1 MISVSTVNAAL
12 KSYYLDVLINNLNN
26 SISPL
31 YQKFKTTQSFVSGK
45 EILKPVCYELSS
57 GIAALG
63 EYDELPA
70 ADSNKY
76 AVLKSELKNLYGTIQ
91 ITDKAMRAS
100 ADTEGAVVNLL
111 NAEMEGLISAAKQK
125 FSRMLYGDGKELLGT
140 VTAATSAKTT
150 FTISDASKIKAGMK
164 LKFVATGTM
173 GEGTVASVSGTTV
186 TLTAAVTLA
195 ENTAVYNGDTYAKEL
210 NGLETFFSKPT
221 TLYGVNTNGKAW
233 LKPYV
238 GAETGDIS
246 DIKIQTAIDS
256 AEEAS
261 GGKID
266 FITCS
271 YGVRR
276 AYQNYLETTKRNI
289 NPVELEGGYRAI
301 SYAGIPV
308 VADRYCPSGAM
319 YLLDT
324 TLFDMHQ
331 LCDWQWLEGEGGT
344 VLKQEAGKAA
354 YTATLVKYANLM
366 CFLPCGQ
373 AKLSGVTEK

>member
-1 MISVSTVNAAL
+1 MISVSTVNEAL

-31 YQKFKTTQSFVSGK
+31 YNKFKKTESFVTGK
-45 EILKPVCYELSS
+45 EIVKPVCFELSS
-57 GIAALG
+57 GIAALD
-63 EYDELPA
+63 EYETLPG

-76 AVLKSELKNLYGTIQ
+76 AALKSELKNLYGTIQ

-111 NAEMEGLISAAKQK
+111 NAEMEGLIASAKQN
-125 FSRMLYGDGKELLGT
+125 FSRMLYGDGTGKIAS
-140 VTAATSAKTT
+140 VTAAGTSVTEISVDSTKY
-150 FTISDASKIKAGMK
+150 FKVGMEITIGESDVK
-164 LKFVATGTM
+164 
-173 GEGTVASVSGTTV
+173 VASVGNGKITV
-186 TLTAAVTLA
+186 
-195 ENTAVYNGDTYAKEL
+195 NTAVTVAADDAIYITASMDKEL
-210 NGLETFFSKPT
+210 NGLETFFSCPD
-221 TLYGVNTNGKAW
+221 TLYGVSTSGKNW

-238 GAETGDIS
+238 GTSTGSIS

-276 AYQNYLETTKRNI
+276 AYQEYLETTKRNI

-308 VADRYCPSGAM
+308 VADRFCPAGSM

-331 LCDWQWLEGEGGT
+331 LCDWQWLEGDNGN

-366 CFLPCGQ
+366 CALPCGQ
-373 AKLSGVTEK
+373 AKLQGITEK

>member
-1 MISVSTVNAAL
+1 MISVSTVNEAL
-12 KSYYLDVLINNLNN
+12 KTYYLDVLINNLNN

-31 YQKFKTTQSFVSGK
+31 YNKFKKTENFVTGK
-45 EILKPVCYELSS
+45 EIVKPVCYELSS
-57 GIAALG
+57 GIAALD
-63 EYDELPA
+63 EYEKLP
-70 ADSNKY
+70 DSDANKY
-76 AVLKSELKNLYGTIQ
+76 AALKSELKNLYGTIQ

-111 NAEMEGLISAAKQK
+111 NAEMEGLIASAKQN
-125 FSRMLYGDGKELLGT
+125 FSRMLYGNGSGKLATITAAGSNTSEISVNTAKFFRAGMT
-140 VTAATSAKTT
+140 VTINAVDRRIVSVGINKI
-150 FTISDASKIKAGMK
+150 TINA
-164 LKFVATGTM
+164 
-173 GEGTVASVSGTTV
+173 GTTV
-186 TLTAAVTLA
+186 AV
-195 ENTAVYNGDTYAKEL
+195 GDSIYASASKNKEID
-210 NGLETFFSKPT
+210 GLETFFSLPA
-221 TLYGVNTNGKAW
+221 TLYGVETAGKGW

-238 GAETGDIS
+238 NNSTGNIT

-276 AYQNYLETTKRNI
+276 AYQEYLETTKRNV

-308 VADRYCPSGAM
+308 VADRFCPAGSM

-331 LCDWQWLEGEGGT
+331 LCDWQWLEGETGNI
-344 VLKQEAGKAA
+344 LKQEPGKAA

-366 CFLPCGQ
+366 CALPCGQ
-373 AKLSGVTEK
+373 AKLADITEK

>member
-1 MISVSTVNAAL
+1 MISVSTVNSAL

-31 YQKFKTTQSFVSGK
+31 YQKFKATESFVTGK

-57 GIAALG
+57 GIEALG
-63 EYDELPA
+63 EYDALPE

-91 ITDKAMRAS
+91 ITDKALRAS

-125 FSRMLYGDGKELLGT
+125 FSRMLYGDGKDKLGT
-140 VTAATSAKTT
+140 VTAATSSKTS
-150 FTISDASKIKAGMK
+150 FNMDDASRVKVGMK
-164 LKFVATGTM
+164 LKFVASPSMT
-173 GEGTVASVSGTTV
+173 EGTVTAVSGNQVTV
-186 TLTAAVTLA
+186 NESLTLT
-195 ENTAVYNGDTYAKEL
+195 EGTAVYNGDTYGKEL
-210 NGLETFFSKPT
+210 NGLETFFSLPSN
-221 TLYGVNTNGKAW
+221 LYGISTSKKNW

-238 GAETGDIS
+238 GTSTGEIS
-246 DIKIQTAIDS
+246 DIKIQTAIDA

-261 GGKID
+261 GGKTD

-276 AYQNYLETTKRNI
+276 AYQNYLETTKRNV

-301 SYAGIPV
+301 SYSGIPV
-308 VADRYCPSGAM
+308 IADRYCPSGSM

-324 TLFDMHQ
+324 ALFDMHQ

-373 AKLSGVTEK
+373 AKLSGITEK